1 MLSTAGLSLEQA
13 PPISVPLRFFVTA
26 PLFACVAGLIV
37 AWHGDGVIASR
48 WTPPALAV
56 VHLIT
61 LGSLTQVMC
70 GALFQMLPV
79 LAGAPVHEVAAVGRW
94 THGLLAFGTVG
105 LCVGFLGG
113 GPMSLIAGTALV
125 SAGLVVFVVA
135 AARALVRPA
144 NVSRTVRAMRLAVIS
159 LAVTLGLGLALV
171 SVLSGLMHLNG
182 FADWVD
188 LHLAWGLLGWAGIL
202 IMGVGYQVVPMF
214 HVTPAYPRVLTAL
227 WAPLTFAGL
236 LLASVLTGMGLRA
249 SAGWAIGVAIVTFV
263 TFGLT
268 TLDLQ
273 RRRQRRRAD
282 ATLFHWWSA
291 MAAAVGAA
299 VVWLV
304 NGPEILLGVLVLV
317 GVAVGLPSGM
327 LFKIVPFLGW
337 FHLQHKQVATG
348 RFDCRIPTMHSF
360 VPERAA
366 RAHFWVHLVALVSL
380 AAAVTFIPPLA
391 TVGGLALALSS
402 ALLTALLL
410 RCAVVYRRSA
420 VALGG
425 VPDAMANR
433 PTRRV

>member
-26 PLFACVAGLIV
+26 PLFACVAGIIV
-37 AWHGDGVIASR
+37 AWYGDGVIASR

-70 GALFQMLPV
+70 GALSQMLPV
-79 LAGAPVHEVAAVGRW
+79 LAGAPVPGVIAVGRW
-94 THGLLAFGTVG
+94 THGLLAGGTLG
-105 LCVGFLGG
+105 LCTGFLGG
-113 GPMSLIAGTALV
+113 GALWLLGGTGVVA
-125 SAGLVVFVVA
+125 AGLILFLAA
-135 AARALVRPA
+135 AARALARPG
-144 NVSRTVRAMRLAVIS
+144 SRSHTVNAMRLALIA
-159 LAVTLGLGLALV
+159 LGATLGLGLVLV
-171 SVLSGLMHLNG
+171 LVLSGWARLGG
-182 FADWVD
+182 FADWVA
-188 LHLAWGLLGWAGIL
+188 LHLSWGLLGWAGIL

-214 HVTPAYPRVLTAL
+214 HVTPAYPRVLTA
-227 WAPLTFAGL
+227 WSAPLSFAAL
-236 LLASVLTGMGLRA
+236 CVASVSTGSGLQT
-249 SAGWAIGVAIVTFV
+249 SARWAIGVSIAIFAVFS
-263 TFGLT
+263 LT

-273 RRRQRRRAD
+273 RRRQRLRAD
-282 ATLFHWWSA
+282 ATLLHWWSA
-291 MAAAVGAA
+291 MVTAVGAA

-304 NGPEILLGVLVLV
+304 SGPETLVGVLVLV

-327 LFKIVPFLGW
+327 LLKIVPFLGW

-380 AAAVTFIPPLA
+380 AAAVTFVPPLA

>member
-1 MLSTAGLSLEQA
+1 
-13 PPISVPLRFFVTA
+13 
-26 PLFACVAGLIV
+26 
-37 AWHGDGVIASR
+37 
-48 WTPPALAV
+48 
-56 VHLIT
+56 
-61 LGSLTQVMC
+61 
-70 GALFQMLPV
+70 
-79 LAGAPVHEVAAVGRW
+79 
-94 THGLLAFGTVG
+94 
-105 LCVGFLGG
+105 
-113 GPMSLIAGTALV
+113 
-125 SAGLVVFVVA
+125 
-135 AARALVRPA
+135 
-144 NVSRTVRAMRLAVIS
+144 MRLAVIS

-214 HVTPAYPRVLTAL
+214 HVTPAYPRVLTAW

-273 RRRQRRRAD
+273 RRRQRLRAD
-282 ATLFHWWSA
+282 ATLLHWWSA
-291 MAAAVGAA
+291 MVTAVGAA

-304 NGPEILLGVLVLV
+304 SGPETLVGVLVLV

-327 LFKIVPFLGW
+327 LLKIVPFLGW

-425 VPDAMANR
+425 VPDAMADR